1 MQTTPQLTL
10 AGELFP
16 AAGTLTKVA
25 AALVASIVIAVSAQP
40 TIEIGP
46 VPLTLQ
52 TLTVLLTGALLG
64 SRLGAL
70 AIVFYFAEALMGL
83 PVFAGGASAWTP
95 TRLGLPTI
103 IGPTIGYA
111 FGFIPSAFVVG
122 WLAERGWSRNV
133 LLTALSMVIGN
144 VIIYAFGL
152 LNLARI
158 VPLPGLLAAG
168 LFPFLAGDA
177 IKIAAAVVL
186 LPGSWKLTQSLGF
199 PSRGGEGNKPGR
211 A

>member
-1 MQTTPQLTL
+1 MQSTPQLTL

-16 AAGTLTKVA
+16 AAGRLTKVA

-70 AIVFYFAEALMGL
+70 AIIFYFLEALMGL
-83 PVFAGGASAWTP
+83 PVFAAGASAWTP

-111 FGFIPSAFVVG
+111 IGFIPAAFIVG
-122 WLAERGWSRNV
+122 WLAE
-133 LLTALSMVIGN
+133 
-144 VIIYAFGL
+144 
-152 LNLARI
+152 
-158 VPLPGLLAAG
+158 
-168 LFPFLAGDA
+168 
-177 IKIAAAVVL
+177 
-186 LPGSWKLTQSLGF
+186 
-199 PSRGGEGNKPGR
+199 
-211 A
+211 